1 MHRIKD
7 NCAQQVEWIQG
18 SYSTQ
23 AKHLREIRDI
33 GTHHITTL
41 RDQYYDQVKCALEV
55 NGTYFKLQPKQII
68 QSAILRYVA
77 FVTTQPAS

>member
-1 MHRIKD
+1 MRGVMQMYLSLVLISTDGCLCIFPQVHRIKD

-41 RDQYYDQVKCALEV
+41 RDQYYDQVKCANREV
-55 NGTYFKLQPKQII
+55 M
-68 QSAILRYVA
+68 
-77 FVTTQPAS
+77 